1 MSTSNDTSPATALLQ
16 VIGNADIAI
25 PTADDVPQFRIPW
38 NSRVSQRELARLLER
53 PTTVALWMPRTGE
66 FLLSGPWRNRSE
78 ITSIVDIAA
87 TASAL
92 ELLRVWA
99 RYCAAR
105 GFEAIVA
112 SEQAEKRR
120 QEFYLAAGMELLE
133 EIVVYEMDR
142 LRIPPAGRP
151 VLTFAPVNMS
161 NVEERAELERL
172 DHAAFPWFWWNSPEE
187 FRDYADAPGVTIDL
201 GRDAVGRPLAY
212 VGYTRFR
219 TWGHLDRIA
228 VQPDTQG
235 QGLGRVALDHVLRTM
250 GSAGARRIAL
260 STQANNIRSRRMY
273 ESAGFRRNVSHDYRV
288 WGVRFPRTPQPVPTT
303 EATADDR

>member
-1 MSTSNDTSPATALLQ
+1 MSTSHDASPANDLLQ
-16 VIGNADIAI
+16 VLGGTDAAI
-25 PTADDVPQFRIPW
+25 PTAEDVPQFRIPW
-38 NSRVSQRELARLLER
+38 NSRFSQRELTRLLER

-66 FLLSGPWRNRSE
+66 FLISGPWRNRTE
-78 ITSIVDIAA
+78 ITSIVDISA
-87 TASAL
+87 TGSAL

-112 SEQAEKRR
+112 SEQSEKRR
-120 QEFYLAAGMELLE
+120 QEFYVAAGMELLE

-151 VLTFAPVNMS
+151 VLNFAPVTMS
-161 NVEERAELERL
+161 NEEERAELERL

-201 GRDAVGRPLAY
+201 GRDAVGRPMAY

-228 VQPDTQG
+228 VQPETQG

-250 GSAGARRIAL
+250 GTAGARRIAL
-260 STQANNIRSRRMY
+260 STQANNTRSRRMY
-273 ESAGFRRNVSHDYRV
+273 ESAGFRRNAAHDYRV
-288 WGVRFPRTPQPVPTT
+288 WGVRFPTSQHAATPRGA
-303 EATADDR
+303 ATNDR